1 MATPEEQAID
11 RLEIDMS
18 LLEQVEALDADEDGL
33 SGFVK
38 WLGTNSVVRAR
49 HAVYAYLEQYPT
61 REKWI
66 AREAEKIR
74 GEEAVDPDDW
84 EDRR

>member
-1 MATPEEQAID
+1 MATPEERAID
-11 RLEIDMS
+11 RLEIDMN
-18 LLEQVEALDADEDGL
+18 LLTQIEALGCDDLDGL

-74 GEEAVDPDDW
+74 GEDAVDPDDY
-84 EDRR
+84 EER